1 MRPQN
6 VALTGAS
13 GTIGAATKKALEAQG
28 HSVLALGREAFE
40 SADRLCTQL
49 RIHEASA
56 VVSCMA
62 SRTGTKADA
71 WRVDHQAQSMLLTA
85 CLNAGVSQFVLLS
98 AICVQRP
105 RLHFQHAKLAFERE
119 LMASP
124 LDWSIVR
131 PTAFFKSL
139 SGQLSRVQR
148 GKPFMVFGDGTLTA
162 CKPIADDDLAE
173 FLVGCLNQR
182 QRSRKI
188 LPIGGPGEALTPRD
202 QAAILARI
210 LGRPVPIRQVPPGLL
225 LWVSRALRLLGKV
238 FPDLAAKAEY
248 ARIGHY
254 YATESMLLWNEETQ
268 SYDADATP
276 SHGVAT
282 LEAHYR
288 AVLRQSGLTLRN
300 SR

>member
-1 MRPQN
+1 
-6 VALTGAS
+6 
-13 GTIGAATKKALEAQG
+13 
-28 HSVLALGREAFE
+28 
-40 SADRLCTQL
+40 
-49 RIHEASA
+49 
-56 VVSCMA
+56 MA

-71 WRVDHQAQSMLLTA
+71 WRVDHQAQSMLLKA
-85 CLNAGVSQFVLLS
+85 CVEAGLRQFVLLS

-105 RLHFQHAKLAFERE
+105 RLHFQHAKLAFEHE
-119 LMASP
+119 LMTSP

-148 GKPFMVFGDGTLTA
+148 GKPFLVFGDGTLTA

-173 FLVGCLNQR
+173 FLVGCLNQPE
-182 QRSRKI
+182 RSRKI
-188 LPIGGPGEALTPRD
+188 LPVGGPGEALTPRD
-202 QAAILARI
+202 QAALLAQI
-210 LGRPVPIRQVPPGLL
+210 LGRPVRIRQVPPGLL
-225 LWVSRALRLLGKV
+225 LWVSRALHVLSKA
-238 FPDLAAKAEY
+238 FPGLEAKAEY

-254 YATESMLLWNEETQ
+254 YATESMLLWSEETK

-282 LEAHYR
+282 LEDHYR

-300 SR
+300 NR

>member
-1 MRPQN
+1 
-6 VALTGAS
+6 
-13 GTIGAATKKALEAQG
+13 
-28 HSVLALGREAFE
+28 
-40 SADRLCTQL
+40 
-49 RIHEASA
+49 
-56 VVSCMA
+56 
-62 SRTGTKADA
+62 
-71 WRVDHQAQSMLLTA
+71 
-85 CLNAGVSQFVLLS
+85 
-98 AICVQRP
+98 
-105 RLHFQHAKLAFERE
+105 
-119 LMASP
+119 
-124 LDWSIVR
+124 
-131 PTAFFKSL
+131 
-139 SGQLSRVQR
+139 
-148 GKPFMVFGDGTLTA
+148 MVFGDGTLTA

-173 FLVGCLNQR
+173 FLVGCLNQP
-182 QRSRKI
+182 QRSRKV
-188 LPIGGPGEALTPRD
+188 LPIGGPGAALTPRD